1 MSFLN
6 NLKISTKLISG
17 FVIIALI
24 AGIVGLVGYM
34 GIMKVKGFQDEIA
47 VVKLPSVYNAMQIA
61 IKLNEIKAQEFGI
74 INRKIT
80 DVKEREHFHTRIA
93 ESFKF
98 IEDAWK
104 QYETLPQ
111 TDKEAKLWKEFV
123 PAFNEWKKTDASIVE
138 ASKEKNSLL
147 ESGKAPE
154 SEEVKAIDEKL
165 FSLVNDSRALFK
177 IHEKLLKEIVE
188 DNLAD
193 AKEDDIKADASVES
207 TLTMLILIIAIAMIL
222 AILIGLFLARL
233 ISKPINSTMTVANS
247 IADGDMRVQLDS
259 NRKDETGSLMAA
271 MQRMAD
277 NIQLMVAETNE
288 LSAAAMA
295 GKLDKRADSSKYKGE
310 FKSLVDG
317 FNAAIGSVVNMIDK
331 LPIPIMII
339 DKDFGINYMN
349 DFGCSLDNRTK
360 ENIIQTKCYDYFKTS
375 HCNTKDC
382 ACSMAMNLNRAVAQ
396 ETDAHPGNNNLE
408 IKYFGFPL
416 KDVNGNIIGAFEGV
430 IDQTEI
436 KKAQK
441 IAQKVAD
448 YQDIETKKLSEN
460 IIRLGNGDTN
470 ITPQSEIADNDTN
483 DSKNKF
489 DNIYFSLIQCA
500 EAINSL
506 VNDSIELANAGTQ
519 GRLNVRG
526 DESKHFGDYK
536 KIINGFNNSLES
548 VVSTI
553 NSSASIMIADSNMI
567 INFVSTATYRLF
579 KSYETRIKAVFP
591 NFDPDNII
599 GHSIDFYHKNPSHQ
613 RNMLSNLSSTH
624 KTQITFGDVIFNL
637 SVTPLIDKKGN
648 KNGYA
653 VEWIDVTNEANFN
666 NELNVIVD
674 DMTNGNLSN
683 RMELVKLAGQYKDTA
698 KNINSMLDVI
708 MKPINEALDVLKLM
722 SEGDLTAQVQ
732 GDFKGDHALLK
743 NILNETID
751 SIGDILG
758 QVKVTVEEVTRGAM
772 QVSDASTALS
782 QGATESAASLEEITS
797 SMAEIGSQTKLN
809 AENANT
815 ANYLTLE
822 ARNAAEKGNTEM
834 QQLNNA
840 MSEITESS
848 KNISKIIKV
857 IDEIAFQTNLLALN
871 AAVEA
876 ARAGRHGKG
885 FAVVA
890 EEVRNLAARSA
901 SAAKETAEMI
911 ENSIRTV
918 DKGSNLAGKTA
929 EALETIKSGA
939 VKASDIVGEIAT
951 SSNEQ
956 AQGISQINEGLNQ
969 IDKVT
974 QTNTASAEESA
985 SAAEELSGQ
994 ANQLRIMLS
1003 RFKIKGGDS
1012 SMGMGSYGQHP
1023 TISNRMINSSPS
1035 KKLPSAN
1042 YDAPKSRPQDIIN
1055 LEDDDFGR
1063 Y

>member
-1 MSFLN
+1 MRIRTFILIPILSIILLGILGIIFLKYQSDTFKKLSASYLTANQLILEADRDLYQTLIGEISVLN
-6 NLKISTKLISG
+6 NSPDDEEFNNGIKMHTENIQQSDERINKAFALISNSSIDSLKINYNDKRAKWLEKTYKVIDYSKQSDKIDYARKISYGSGRKSFDDMRSILNKITEILQNETKEFINSSEKSTFLVSVIFTIISILSIVLI
-17 FVIIALI
+17 FVLSKKFSVPINNIAKI
-24 AGIVGLVGYM
+24 A
-34 GIMKVKGFQDEIA
+34 
-47 VVKLPSVYNAMQIA
+47 
-61 IKLNEIKAQEFGI
+61 NEISEGNLSSTINTNYNGEIGSLSQSFAKLQSTLLDINKDIDYTSNQIVNGNLSFTPDPKKFNGEFRILVEGVNNI
-74 INRKIT
+74 LESVINPLNIAAEYINRVSKGDIPSKIT
-80 DVKEREHFHTRIA
+80 IVYSGD
-93 ESFKF
+93 
-98 IEDAWK
+98 
-104 QYETLPQ
+104 
-111 TDKEAKLWKEFV
+111 
-123 PAFNEWKKTDASIVE
+123 FNDL
-138 ASKEKNSLL
+138 KNSINQLIENLSSFTNEINNFIKNQIEGEIDYHFNSDGFNGCFKEMSEGVDTAVFYHINSIL
-147 ESGKAPE
+147 EMLNVVGSYGKGELNVELRKFPGKQAVANQMIDTIRDNIQNLTN
-154 SEEVKAIDEKL
+154 EVKM
-165 FSLVNDSRALFK
+165 LVNSAVSGEFNKRANIDKF
-177 IHEKLLKEIVE
+177 EYEFKEIV
-188 DNLAD
+188 N
-193 AKEDDIKADASVES
+193 
-207 TLTMLILIIAIAMIL
+207 
-222 AILIGLFLARL
+222 
-233 ISKPINSTMTVANS
+233 
-247 IADGDMRVQLDS
+247 
-259 NRKDETGSLMAA
+259 
-271 MQRMAD
+271 
-277 NIQLMVAETNE
+277 
-288 LSAAAMA
+288 
-295 GKLDKRADSSKYKGE
+295 
-310 FKSLVDG
+310 
-317 FNAAIGSVVNMIDK
+317 
-331 LPIPIMII
+331 
-339 DKDFGINYMN
+339 GIN
-349 DFGCSLDNRTK
+349 
-360 ENIIQTKCYDYFKTS
+360 
-375 HCNTKDC
+375 
-382 ACSMAMNLNRAVAQ
+382 NL
-396 ETDAHPGNNNLE
+396 
-408 IKYFGFPL
+408 
-416 KDVNGNIIGAFEGV
+416 
-430 IDQTEI
+430 
-436 KKAQK
+436 
-441 IAQKVAD
+441 
-448 YQDIETKKLSEN
+448 
-460 IIRLGNGDTN
+460 
-470 ITPQSEIADNDTN
+470 
-483 DSKNKF
+483 
-489 DNIYFSLIQCA
+489 
-500 EAINSL
+500 
-506 VNDSIELANAGTQ
+506 
-519 GRLNVRG
+519 
-526 DESKHFGDYK
+526 
-536 KIINGFNNSLES
+536 LES

-553 NSSASIMIADSNMI
+553 NSSASIMIADGNMI

-613 RNMLSNLSSTH
+613 RNMLSNLSTTH

-834 QQLNNA
+834 QQLNHA

-918 DKGSNLAGKTA
+918 DKGSSLAGKTA
-929 EALETIKSGA
+929 EALENIKSGA

-1042 YDAPKSRPQDIIN
+1042 YDAPKNRPQDIIN